1 MPSTAATRR
10 NCALQSSAMSSAP
23 NPKITRLVAIFCV
36 TILAFTSAS
45 AQKASPKRA
54 TVTAEQATA
63 NYLDS
68 IRKDP
73 LLLREFL
80 LKFPKGGD
88 LHNHLSG
95 AIYAESYIQWA
106 ADSGFCVNTQTF
118 SFVPA
123 KSSAHGDSSTQPN
136 DATCQNEDAKLQR
149 PAADALRDPVFYRDL
164 IDALSLRNHSSA
176 VKPDEYQFFDT
187 FPKFGLV
194 SGSRTGEM
202 LAEVAHR
209 AALENE
215 HYLELTLSV
224 DAGVAFPVAD
234 KTPWMGDDHLAEY
247 RDRLLQSG
255 LRDAVA
261 KGRARLDAAESTM
274 KTILGCG
281 TAKPD
286 VGCTVTIRYI
296 GEVLRAMSRERV
308 FAQTLANFEIAQ
320 ADARVL
326 AVNLVQPEDWL
337 VPVRD
342 YDLHMRILDYLHREY
357 PKVHIT
363 LHAGEL
369 AFGQVMPNV
378 LGTHIPKAIDMGHAE
393 RIGHGVDVMYYPEAQ
408 DLLREMVQKHIA
420 VEIALTSNEFILGVR
435 AAEHPFMQYMK
446 AGVPLVIATDD
457 EGVSRSDVTHE
468 YQRAVESYNLSYAQ
482 LKQLSFNSLEYGFL
496 PGKHLWTHM
505 AICDAAKATQSNDC
519 NQLLNNNEKAREQ
532 FRLEKE
538 FLEFERAHS
547 GAH

>member
-1 MPSTAATRR
+1 
-10 NCALQSSAMSSAP
+10 L
-23 NPKITRLVAIFCV
+23 CV
-36 TILAFTSAS
+36 TTLASAS
-45 AQKASPKRA
+45 ALAQKASPKPA
-54 TVTAEQATA
+54 SAGAENLTAK
-63 NYLDS
+63 YLDS

-118 SFVPA
+118 TFVPA
-123 KSSAHGDSSTQPN
+123 KSTAQASSPAQANDSP
-136 DATCQNEDAKLQR
+136 CEDAKLQR
-149 PAADALRDPVFYRDL
+149 PATDALRDPVLYRDL

-176 VKPDEYQFFDT
+176 IKPDEYQFFDT

-194 SGSRTGEM
+194 SGGRTGEM

-215 HYLELTLSV
+215 HYLELTLSI
-224 DAGVAFPVAD
+224 DAGVAFTVAD
-234 KTPWMGDDHLAEY
+234 KNPWTGDASLADY

-255 LRDAVA
+255 LRDAVS
-261 KGRARLDAAESTM
+261 KGKARLDAAEATM

-281 TAKPD
+281 AAKPD
-286 VGCTVTIRYI
+286 VGCSVTIRYI

-308 FAQTLANFEIAQ
+308 FAQMLASFEIAQ
-320 ADARVL
+320 ADPRVV

-342 YDLHMRILDYLHREY
+342 YDLHMRMLDYLHRQY

-408 DLLREMVQKHIA
+408 DLLREMAQKHIA
-420 VEIALTSNEFILGVR
+420 VEIALTSNEFILGIR
-435 AAEHPFMQYMK
+435 GAEHPFMQYLK
-446 AGVPLVIATDD
+446 AEVPLVIATDD
-457 EGVSRSDVTHE
+457 EGVARSDVAHE
-468 YQRAVESYNLSYAQ
+468 YQRAVETYNLS
-482 LKQLSFNSLEYGFL
+482 
-496 PGKHLWTHM
+496 
-505 AICDAAKATQSNDC
+505 
-519 NQLLNNNEKAREQ
+519 
-532 FRLEKE
+532 
-538 FLEFERAHS
+538 
-547 GAH
+547 